1 MSFEYFKS
9 LLHRST
15 LIQKEI
21 DEEQKRRWPDKFR
34 LIKLK
39 KIRLFIKDRL
49 QVIIFNG
56 LHGKKRK
63 NQDFLKNRSKT
74 TYQKTQTT

>member
-9 LLHRST
+9 LLHRSS

-21 DEEQKRRWPDKFR
+21 DEEQKRKWPDKFR

-49 QVIIFNG
+49 QLVIFNG
-56 LHGKKRK
+56 LHGKKSK
-63 NQDFLKNRSKT
+63 NKDLLRNRTKT
-74 TYQKTQTT
+74 TYQTTQTT

>member
-9 LLHRST
+9 LLHRSN

-21 DEEQKRRWPDKFR
+21 DEEQKRKWPDKFR

-49 QVIIFNG
+49 QFVVFNSI
-56 LHGKKRK
+56 HGKKKK
-63 NQDFLKNRSKT
+63 NKDFLKTRAKT
-74 TYQKTQTT
+74 TYRTTQTT

>member
-49 QVIIFNG
+49 HVIIFNG
-56 LHGKKRK
+56 LRGKKSK
-63 NQDFLKNRSKT
+63 NQDFLRNRTKISNHNA
-74 TYQKTQTT
+74 QTT